1 MSELSNKPIP
11 QDALSFAAPITFA
24 AAGGDE
30 PRRRKFSGVAYS
42 GDVIKPHY
50 YWGAVIFDLATTT
63 VDQRIPVLIEHDRAQ
78 RAGFA
83 SLTIGTDRI
92 DIGDG
97 VLIDESDAGHQV
109 ITEADAGFPW
119 QLSIHIEPE
128 VVHFI
133 DTGTTATVNGR
144 TVSGPCHIFKN
155 SRIREVSFT
164 PTGADHRTSATVFTH
179 TTPEVPVMSD
189 PNAERIE
196 KLTQQVTQL
205 SAQVQ
210 TLTTERD
217 TAVTERDTARTELNN
232 VQMSTRK
239 DAVKT
244 LFTAIGREFTDDAA
258 KPYLAMP
265 ADQFAAVSAD
275 LQAARPAPNLPAN
288 LFNEQAT
295 GGAVQST
302 DPNAIVLAAQQFQ
315 AKAKAEGRDIPLHEA
330 IRFVTKKAA

>member
-1 MSELSNKPIP
+1 MNELPSKPIP

-24 AAGGDE
+24 AAGADE

-50 YWGAVIFDLATTT
+50 YWGAVIFDLSTTT
-63 VDQRIPVLIEHDRAQ
+63 VDERIPVLIEHDRAQ

-133 DTGTTATVNGR
+133 DGGQTATVNGR
-144 TVSGPCHIFKN
+144 LVSGPCHVFKN

-189 PNAERIE
+189 PNANRIAE
-196 KLTQQVTQL
+196 LEQQVTQL

-210 TLTTERD
+210 TLTS
-217 TAVTERDTARTELNN
+217 ERDTARAELQDH
-232 VQMSTRK
+232 QMSVRK
-239 DAVKT
+239 EAVKT
-244 LFTAIGREFTDDAA
+244 LFAAIGREFTDAA
-258 KPYLAMP
+258 AAPYLAMP
-265 ADQFAAVSAD
+265 ADQFAAVSSD
-275 LQAARPAPNLPAN
+275 MQAARPAPAAPAN
-288 LFNEQAT
+288 LFSEQAT
-295 GGAVQST
+295 GGAASST
-302 DPNAIVLAAQQFQ
+302 DPNAIALAAQQFQ
-315 AKAKAEGRDIPLHEA
+315 AKAKAEGRDVPYHEA
-330 IRFVTKKAA
+330 VRFVTKKAA